1 MTGPANKVNLTFSH
15 ALSEVTVQVINKCTR
30 IADLAFTGLTVEGTL
45 CKSGTFNL
53 HTGTWSSTTTGSM
66 TLTPTADTP
75 FLLIPQTGASLTFTL
90 SFTST
95 YTTALTAT
103 ATATVDFVQNKSKNI
118 KLTVDDDTHFEV
130 IIK

>member
-1 MTGPANKVNLTFSH
+1 
-15 ALSEVTVQVINKCTR
+15 
-30 IADLAFTGLTVEGTL
+30 
-45 CKSGTFNL
+45 
-53 HTGTWSSTTTGSM
+53 M